1 MSESELSQ
9 DEFTVL
15 LIASQSESMI
25 PIGRWKAPILSLTER
40 GLMRKNDEVNYAITD
55 RGRKVCAETDAAYDA
70 DIRFLLEGHS
80 KTIEG
85 RAIEEEP
92 APETGP
98 AEELKDDGT

>member
-15 LIASQSESMI
+15 LLAAEGESLA
-25 PIGRWKAPILSLTER
+25 PIGRWKVPILALTER
-40 GLMRKNDEVNYAITD
+40 GLMRRNDEVNYAITD
-55 RGRKVCAETDAAYDA
+55 RGREVCAETDAAYDA

-85 RAIEEEP
+85 RAIEEES
-92 APETGP
+92 APETGI
-98 AEELKDDGT
+98 AEELKDG